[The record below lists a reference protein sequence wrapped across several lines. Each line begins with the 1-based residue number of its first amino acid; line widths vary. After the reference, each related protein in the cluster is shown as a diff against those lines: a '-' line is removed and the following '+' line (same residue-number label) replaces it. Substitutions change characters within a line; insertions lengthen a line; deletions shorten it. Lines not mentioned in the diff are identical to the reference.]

1 MKAEWLA
8 MSGYADEGWVVDHLG
23 QLVCPHGHPC
33 EDDGG
38 PLRECG
44 CVSPMRQAGII

>member
-1 MKAEWLA
+1 MKQQILEIY
-8 MSGYADEGWVVDHLG
+8 GYADEGWFVDSTGVLI
-23 QLVCPHGHPC
+23 CPHGRRC

-38 PLRECG
+38 PLKGCG